1 MENKAAE
8 LAQEYARKL
17 QEVRKEKEN
26 WDSRYGYFKN
36 CAFLRLRSELKSRLK
51 NIENN
56 EESSAALRTGYSRK
70 RAAVTLELSRNL
82 TANQEKFA
90 RKTSEIFK
98 SDRNKLKD
106 YRENYL
112 HVLSPE
118 KAFKAY
124 PVWAEVECPAL
135 AIKDADVRESM
146 AGSFGTGDED
156 AFRFPYL
163 LGTENCNFWLDGKEP
178 ERDIDFSHH
187 ILRSFLSFIPAG
199 KLKVYAYDEQEMGQ
213 RIQPFLDF
221 MNRTDDVIDIKS
233 GPDELK
239 TLLEALDRQV
249 RECIQQK
256 LGSSYKDIFA
266 YNRASAGKSEKITL
280 MLLYDFPGN
289 LDKKSIEYLQ
299 KIMYKGNKCG
309 IYTVICHRSDIRSR
323 NYDAPDEEM
332 VEQLSEYC
340 KKIEFD
346 GDDIFLL
353 PESYKLSI
361 PSAPGQDKMNA
372 FIQEYKEECEQM
384 KYRGLSFEETCAPA
398 DDEWFASS
406 SVEGLRIPLGVGDG
420 GETQELVIGRQG
432 YHGLIIGGTG
442 SGKSTLLHTIIL
454 SSMLHYSPDELQLYL
469 MDFKSGTEFKPYE
482 RFRLPHIRLLALDAI
497 QEFGESIL
505 EELDKEIRTRA
516 ERFKEAGVSSLK
528 EYRSKSDVP
537 MPRILV
543 LIDEFQVL
551 FDMDQN
557 RKVADNCAR
566 LTANIVKQGRS
577 FGIHLLMST
586 QSMRFGNLTIG
597 NECFGEMRIRIGL
610 NWADQDTLSLF
621 GRDSGRDMD
630 RLHKLKEGPKG
641 TAVMTEEMGN
651 KEEESFRVSLCEN
664 RDRYLKEIEDQL
676 GDYEEDRH
684 VFDGQREYPLLDALK
699 KYDNDGSGGVSV
711 LLGEKIKIAP
721 PLMLK
726 LHVGDNQNLLICGQD
741 GKTECRLS
749 SDYLI
754 SLVRNKNA
762 DVALIDGEVICGRA
776 KDQTLEFY
784 DLLKQYDDR
793 LKTAR
798 DQGDIIRFIRQAY
811 EVFKYRKNS
820 AKDEAYVIFIRNLH
834 YIELLRNILAG
845 ERIDEEAYADDTG
858 SSAGSSQVDLI
869 AAMMNGE
876 IGDAETAKEKERDN
890 TPVADML
897 YRMLR
902 DGSSYG
908 VYFVVTSRDYSTVRE
923 CGSFS
928 DNLLKHFKKR
938 ILFALSDDEASNL
951 IEGVKLSGLIPD
963 TVYYTDGYLEKLQC
977 KPYKEP
983 GKDELKDFLDGGKEN
998 DRDDL

>member
-1 MENKAAE
+1 MAVMENKAAE
-8 LAQEYARKL
+8 LAQEYAGKL
-17 QEVRKEKEN
+17 QDVRKDKET
-26 WDSRYGYFKN
+26 WDSRFAYFKN
-36 CAFLRLRSELKSRLK
+36 CAVLRLRNELKSRLK
-51 NIENN
+51 NAENDA
-56 EESSAALRTGYSRK
+56 ETSDFLRSDFARR
-70 RAAVTLELSRNL
+70 RAGATLEYFRNL
-82 TANQEKFA
+82 TANQDKFV

-112 HVLSPE
+112 HVLNPE

-124 PVWAEVECPAL
+124 PVWTEIECPVSC
-135 AIKDADVRESM
+135 IENDDTRKSM
-146 AGSFGTGDED
+146 AESFGIAGKDV
-156 AFRFPYL
+156 FRFPYV

-233 GPDELK
+233 GPEELK
-239 TLLEALDRQV
+239 TLLEELDRQV

-289 LDKKSIEYLQ
+289 LDKKSVEYLQ

-332 VEQLSEYC
+332 VEQLSGYC
-340 KKIEFD
+340 KKIVFK
-346 GDDIFLL
+346 GDDVYLM
-353 PESYKLSI
+353 PESYKLCI
-361 PSAPGQDKMNA
+361 PKAPGQDKMNA

-664 RDRYLKEIEDQL
+664 RDRYLEEIEDQL
-676 GDYEEDRH
+676 EDYDEERH
-684 VFDGQREYPLLDALK
+684 VFDGQREYPLLDAFK
-699 KYDNDGSGGVSV
+699 KYDDGGSGSVSV

-741 GKTECRLS
+741 GKTERRLS

-754 SLVRNKNA
+754 SLARNKNA
-762 DVALIDGEVICGRA
+762 QVALIDGEVICGRA
-776 KDQTLEFY
+776 KESTAEFY
-784 DLLKQYDDR
+784 EVLSRYDDR
-793 LKTAR
+793 LKIAH

-811 EVFKYRKNS
+811 AVFKERKNS
-820 AKDEAYVIFIRNLH
+820 ATDDAYVVFIRNLH
-834 YIELLRNILAG
+834 YIELLRNLLSG
-845 ERIDEEAYADDTG
+845 ESVDESAYVDDAPANSG
-858 SSAGSSQVDLI
+858 ASQADLI
-869 AAMMNGE
+869 AAMMSGE
-876 IGDAETAKEKERDN
+876 IEDVDTSKEKESDN
-890 TPVADML
+890 TPAAEML
-897 YRMLR
+897 YRMMR

-923 CGSFS
+923 CGSFA

-938 ILFALSDDEASNL
+938 ILFALSDDDASNL
-951 IEGVKLSGLIPD
+951 IEGVKISGLIPD

-983 GKDELKDFLDGGKEN
+983 ATEELKIFLDGGKEN
-998 DRDDL
+998 D